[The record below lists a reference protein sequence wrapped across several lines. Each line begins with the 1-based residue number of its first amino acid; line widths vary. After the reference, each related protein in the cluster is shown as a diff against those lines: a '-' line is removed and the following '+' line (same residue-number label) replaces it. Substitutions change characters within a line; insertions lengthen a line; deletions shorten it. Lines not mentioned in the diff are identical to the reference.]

1 MATFTDYGLPAL
13 RTASGQG
20 QSVVD
25 PNILPYLQMGLQQAE
40 KLFFQ
45 QQPSMYP
52 GQTYV
57 SPSQQTLSA
66 LQQQEQLAT
75 GAQPM
80 LQQAQQAYQQSLG
93 TLGQTTSGQFL
104 QGSPYQQQ
112 MMAAATRPL
121 TQQFEQQLLPGV
133 ASLYS
138 RAGRY
143 GSGGMERALGTVSE
157 AYGRALGDVT
167 AGVAYK
173 DYEAERNRQ
182 LEAAKVQAA
191 LAEAAPSFYSQ
202 QFLPSQTLA
211 QVGAAREQIAAQPL
225 QEAMQRYSFQ
235 QQLPYL
241 QLQSYLSG
249 VYGNPL
255 AQYQALQ
262 PQQTNQFAQ
271 AIGGALAGSAIGG
284 REYGAIGAGIGG
296 LAGLLF

>member
-57 SPSQQTLSA
+57 SPSEQTLTA
-66 LQQQEQLAT
+66 LQQQEQMAQA
-75 GAQPM
+75 AQPM

-112 MMAAATRPL
+112 MLAAATRPL
-121 TQQFEQQLLPGV
+121 TQAFSQQVIPGISSQFS
-133 ASLYS
+133 A
-138 RAGRY
+138 AGRY
-143 GSGGMERALGTVSE
+143 GSGAMERALGTASE
-157 AYGRALGDVT
+157 SFGRALGDVT
-167 AGVAYK
+167 AGIAYQ
-173 DYEAERNRQ
+173 DYAAERNRQ
-182 LEAAKVQAA
+182 MEAAKVQAA

-211 QVGAAREQIAAQPL
+211 QVGQAREQIAAQPL
-225 QEAMQRYSFQ
+225 QEAMQRYSFE

-284 REYGAIGAGIGG
+284 APGAAIGG

>member
-57 SPSQQTLSA
+57 SPSEQTLSA

-80 LQQAQQAYQQSLG
+80 LQQAQQSYQQALG
-93 TLGQTTSGQFL
+93 TLGQTASGQFL

-121 TQQFEQQLLPGV
+121 TQQFEQQVLPGV

-143 GSGGMERALGTVSE
+143 GSGGMERALGTAAE
-157 AYGRALGDVT
+157 GYGRALGDIT
-167 AGVAYK
+167 AGIAYR

-182 LEAAKVQAA
+182 MEAAKVQAA

-284 REYGAIGAGIGG
+284 PVGAGIGG

>member
-1 MATFTDYGLPAL
+1 MAFTDYGLPAL
-13 RTASGQG
+13 RQASGQG

-57 SPSQQTLSA
+57 SPSEQTLGA
-66 LQQQEQLAT
+66 LARQEQIAT
-75 GAQPM
+75 GAQPV

-93 TLGQTTSGQFL
+93 TLGQTASGAFL

-121 TQQFEQQLLPGV
+121 TQQFEQQVLPGIS
-133 ASLYS
+133 SLYS

-143 GSGGMERALGTVSE
+143 GSGSMERALGTATE
-157 AYGRALGDVT
+157 GYGRALGDIT
-167 AGVAYK
+167 AGIAYK

-182 LEAAKVQAA
+182 LEASKVQAA
-191 LAEAAPSFYSQ
+191 LAEAAPSFYGA

-211 QVGAAREQIAAQPL
+211 QVGAAREQIASQPL

-271 AIGGALAGSAIGG
+271 AVGGALAGGAIGG
-284 REYGAIGAGIGG
+284 TPGAAIGG

>member
-1 MATFTDYGLPAL
+1 
-13 RTASGQG
+13 
-20 QSVVD
+20 
-25 PNILPYLQMGLQQAE
+25 
-40 KLFFQ
+40 
-45 QQPSMYP
+45 
-52 GQTYV
+52 
-57 SPSQQTLSA
+57 
-66 LQQQEQLAT
+66 
-75 GAQPM
+75 
-80 LQQAQQAYQQSLG
+80 
-93 TLGQTTSGQFL
+93 
-104 QGSPYQQQ
+104 

-121 TQQFEQQLLPGV
+121 TQQFEQQVLPGIS
-133 ASLYS
+133 SLYS

-143 GSGGMERALGTVSE
+143 GSGSMERALGTATE
-157 AYGRALGDVT
+157 GYGRALGDIT
-167 AGVAYK
+167 AGIAYR

-211 QVGAAREQIAAQPL
+211 QVGAAREQIASQPL

-271 AIGGALAGSAIGG
+271 AVGGALTGAAIGG
-284 REYGAIGAGIGG
+284 TPGAVLGG
-296 LAGLLF
+296 LLGLKL

>member
-13 RTASGQG
+13 RQASGQG

-66 LQQQEQLAT
+66 LQQQEQLAA
-75 GAQPM
+75 GAQPA

-93 TLGQTTSGQFL
+93 TLGQTTSGAFL

-121 TQQFEQQLLPGV
+121 TQQFEQQVLPGIS
-133 ASLYS
+133 SLYS

-143 GSGGMERALGTVSE
+143 GSGSMERALGTATE
-157 AYGRALGDVT
+157 GYGRALGDIT
-167 AGVAYK
+167 AGIAYR

-211 QVGAAREQIAAQPL
+211 QVGAAREQIASQPL

-271 AIGGALAGSAIGG
+271 AVGGALTGAAIGG
-284 REYGAIGAGIGG
+284 TPGAVLGG
-296 LAGLLF
+296 LLGLKL

>member
-1 MATFTDYGLPAL
+1 MAFTDYGLPAL
-13 RTASGQG
+13 RQATGQG
-20 QSVVD
+20 QSVID

-75 GAQPM
+75 GAQPS
-80 LQQAQQAYQQSLG
+80 LQAAQQAYQQSLG
-93 TLGQTTSGQFL
+93 TLGQTASGAFL

-112 MMAAATRPL
+112 MMQAATRPL
-121 TQQFEQQLLPGV
+121 VQQFGQQVVPGI

-143 GSGGMERALGTVSE
+143 GSGSMGQALGQASE
-157 AYGRALGDVT
+157 GFGRALGDIT
-167 AGVAYK
+167 AGIAYK

-182 LEAAKVQAA
+182 MEAAKVQAA
-191 LAEAAPSFYSQ
+191 LAEAAPSFYQ
-202 QFLPSQTLA
+202 AQFLPSQTLA
-211 QVGAAREQIAAQPL
+211 QVGQAREAIAAQPL

-255 AQYQALQ
+255 AQYQGLQ
-262 PQQTNQFAQ
+262 PQQTNRFAQ
-271 AIGGALAGSAIGG
+271 AVGGALAGSAIGG
-284 REYGAIGAGIGG
+284 APGAAFGG

>member
-13 RTASGQG
+13 RQAQGQG
-20 QSVVD
+20 QSVID

-57 SPSQQTLSA
+57 SPSEQTLSA
-66 LQQQEQLAT
+66 LQQQERLAT

-93 TLGQTTSGQFL
+93 TLGQTASGAFL

-121 TQQFEQQLLPGV
+121 TQQFEQQVLPGV

-143 GSGGMERALGTVSE
+143 GSGGMERALGTAAE
-157 AYGRALGDVT
+157 GYGRALGDVT
-167 AGVAYK
+167 AGIAYR

-182 LEAAKVQAA
+182 MEAAKVQAA

-284 REYGAIGAGIGG
+284 APGAAIGG

>member
-57 SPSQQTLSA
+57 SPSEQTLTA
-66 LQQQEQLAT
+66 LQQQEQMAQA
-75 GAQPM
+75 AQPM

-121 TQQFEQQLLPGV
+121 TQQFEQQVLPGI

-143 GSGGMERALGTVSE
+143 GSGAMGQALGTAAE
-157 AYGRALGDVT
+157 GYGRALGDVT
-167 AGVAYK
+167 AGIAYK

-211 QVGAAREQIAAQPL
+211 QVGQAREQIAAQPL
-225 QEAMQRYSFQ
+225 QEAMQRYSFE

-284 REYGAIGAGIGG
+284 APGAAIGG

>member
-1 MATFTDYGLPAL
+1 MAFTDYGLPAL
-13 RTASGQG
+13 RQAQGQG
-20 QSVVD
+20 QSVID

-66 LQQQEQLAT
+66 LQQQEQLAA
-75 GAQPM
+75 GAQPA

-93 TLGQTTSGQFL
+93 TLGQTTSGAFL

-121 TQQFEQQLLPGV
+121 TQQFEQQVLPGIS
-133 ASLYS
+133 SLYS

-143 GSGGMERALGTVSE
+143 GSGSMERALGTATE
-157 AYGRALGDVT
+157 GYGRALGDIT
-167 AGVAYK
+167 AGIAYR

-211 QVGAAREQIAAQPL
+211 QVGAAREQIASHPL

-271 AIGGALAGSAIGG
+271 AVGGALTGAAIGG
-284 REYGAIGAGIGG
+284 TPGAVLGG
-296 LAGLLF
+296 LLGLKL